1 MIWTNLLKP
10 KIYVGIIVCLLMVLG
25 VYLWTAY
32 QHNLTPGHVDGT
44 HGDLKVT
51 AFSDLEQLPPIPD
64 AVKRKWAAAHK
75 VERAKMAAEVERRYL
90 ENRPQMVAEYL
101 SESYP
106 DTEEARSG
114 RAKMLAAL
122 DPIDEKSE
130 AEIIQIIMD
139 FFPENVLV
147 GLNQN
152 DILLQLF
159 TNSFHN
165 LSRDYEN
172 PEVVLSLVY
181 DAQFHLTGLSHAT
194 EELEIRKKLRQVDP
208 DKYYEL
214 EMQETLTKISDTEAD
229 IRNAESMGRPEWAE
243 SRRNYLESL
252 QTSLSSLESDQAFE
266 AEEAAY
272 KAERA
277 ALDDT
282 DDDIVIPG
290 GIEGLTE
297 ISERIKKRI
306 AELEA
311 EAGTDSASAS
321 SVPGASVPSES
332 AVSSPGA
339 YDPVRSF
346 STTQASLAPW
356 RSTLDQDYLDVL
368 VSRSMSAE
376 ELKQQFPTQTE
387 RDQLKSRTT
396 ELRKA
401 VVSKIRTT
409 VNGIQ
414 GATSSQKRELARKL
428 ATSNFDSEF
437 AESVLLQLDFDD
449 N

>member
-10 KIYVGIIVCLLMVLG
+10 KIYAGIIVSLLIVLG

-32 QHNLTPGHVDGT
+32 QHNHTHGHVDGT
-44 HGDLKVT
+44 HADLKLT

-64 AVKRKWAAAHK
+64 AVKRKWEAAFKADD
-75 VERAKMAAEVERRYL
+75 AKMEAEVERRYL
-90 ENRPQMVAEYL
+90 EGRPQMLAEYL

-106 DTEEARSG
+106 DTAEARAG

-130 AEIIQIIMD
+130 AEIIQVLVD
-139 FFPENVLV
+139 FFPENALKLANIGSSVTE
-147 GLNQN
+147 
-152 DILLQLF
+152 DF
-159 TNSFHN
+159 THLYQVFR
-165 LSRDYEN
+165 RDYEK
-172 PEVVLSLVY
+172 PEAVLSLVY
-181 DAQFHLTGLSHAT
+181 EAQVHLTGLIEAAA
-194 EELEIRKKLRQVDP
+194 EAERGNELRRGNP

-214 EMQETLTKISDTEAD
+214 EMQETLTQISETEAK
-229 IRNAESMGRPEWAE
+229 IRKDEALGNSEWAAS
-243 SRRNYLESL
+243 SRRNLESL
-252 QTSLSSLESDQAFE
+252 KTYLSSLESDRAFAAEQADRK
-266 AEEAAY
+266 AA
-272 KAERA
+272 RA

-282 DDDIVIPG
+282 DDDIEIPG
-290 GIEGLTE
+290 GIERLTE

-311 EAGTDSASAS
+311 GTDSASDS
-321 SVPGASVPSES
+321 PIPGGSVPSES
-332 AVSSPGA
+332 AVSSS

-376 ELKQQFPTQTE
+376 ELKQHFPTQTE
-387 RDQLKSRTT
+387 REQLKSRTT

-414 GATSSQKRELARKL
+414 GATSSQKRELARKI

-437 AESVLLQLDFDD
+437 AESVLNQLDFDD

>member
-10 KIYVGIIVCLLMVLG
+10 KIYAGIIVSLLIVLG

-32 QHNLTPGHVDGT
+32 QHNHTHGHVDGT
-44 HGDLKVT
+44 HADLKLT

-64 AVKRKWAAAHK
+64 AVKRKWEAAFKADD
-75 VERAKMAAEVERRYL
+75 AKMEAEVERRYL
-90 ENRPQMVAEYL
+90 EGRPQMLAEYL

-106 DTEEARSG
+106 DTAEARAG

-130 AEIIQIIMD
+130 AEIIQVLVD
-139 FFPENVLV
+139 FFPENALKLANI
-147 GLNQN
+147 GSSN
-152 DILLQLF
+152 
-159 TNSFHN
+159 
-165 LSRDYEN
+165 
-172 PEVVLSLVY
+172 
-181 DAQFHLTGLSHAT
+181 
-194 EELEIRKKLRQVDP
+194 ELGRGNP

-214 EMQETLTKISDTEAD
+214 EMQETLTQISETEAK
-229 IRNAESMGRPEWAE
+229 IRKDEALGNSEWAAS
-243 SRRNYLESL
+243 SRRNLESL
-252 QTSLSSLESDQAFE
+252 KTYLSSLESDRAFAAEQADRK
-266 AEEAAY
+266 AA
-272 KAERA
+272 RA

-282 DDDIVIPG
+282 DDDIEIPG
-290 GIEGLTE
+290 GIERLTE

-311 EAGTDSASAS
+311 GTDSASDS
-321 SVPGASVPSES
+321 PIPGGSVPSES
-332 AVSSPGA
+332 AVSSS

-376 ELKQQFPTQTE
+376 ELKQHFPTQTE
-387 RDQLKSRTT
+387 REQLKSRTT

-437 AESVLLQLDFDD
+437 VGSVLLQLDFDD